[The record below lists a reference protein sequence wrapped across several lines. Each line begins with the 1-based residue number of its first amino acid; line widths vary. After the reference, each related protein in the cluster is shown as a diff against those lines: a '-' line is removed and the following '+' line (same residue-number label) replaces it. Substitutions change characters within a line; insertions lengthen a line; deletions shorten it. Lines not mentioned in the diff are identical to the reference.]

1 MQSCKNLH
9 KVKAI
14 GLSKDTTYEKQRHRR
29 SAPGAHGLSGSDAV
43 LSQNEEL
50 FANKSVAELLTHLF
64 EKKQYIKGRAC
75 QAGRYE
81 RDLSASVLSGSGR
94 PSRNRLLCL
103 CYGLEASIEETQEL
117 LRLCGI
123 AELYPKR
130 KRDAIIYYGLL
141 HRLDLFTINDRLFD
155 ENEDTLC

>member
-1 MQSCKNLH
+1 MDSPDLTQF
-9 KVKAI
+9 
-14 GLSKDTTYEKQRHRR
+14 
-29 SAPGAHGLSGSDAV
+29 

-64 EKKQYIKGRAC
+64 EKNIIKGRALPSRPGMSEIYLH
-75 QAGRYE
+75 QIFAGR
-81 RDLSASVLSGSGR
+81 RT

-123 AELYPKR
+123 AELLSEAETRRYH
-130 KRDAIIYYGLL
+130 LL
-141 HRLDLFTINDRLFD
+141 WSAPPARSVHN
-155 ENEDTLC
+155 